1 MLQFCYLRLYFGTE
15 SVLCRLLHRMAR
27 MDIDSNLIKLGQ
39 FYPVLMMWLQKSSK
53 NLIWSVLPDEA
64 CFFITLQEHF
74 VYELRH

>member
-39 FYPVLMMWLQKSSK
+39 FYF
-53 NLIWSVLPDEA
+53 
-64 CFFITLQEHF
+64 CFNDVTAKIIKKLNM
-74 VYELRH
+74 VSAP